1 MIHMGN
7 DIAAVASVWLVVRIT
22 RPYLSG
28 LFRVARLPSLD
39 GPGVWFLVYLAAL
52 FIVALESANNGEVL
66 STAGLLQQALGVTA
80 AAIGTDQVVK
90 VTHPD

>member
-1 MIHMGN
+1 MAE
-7 DIAAVASVWLVVRIT
+7 DITAVASVWLVVRIA

-39 GPGVWFLVYLAAL
+39 GPGVWLVVYLAAL
-52 FIVALESANNGEVL
+52 FIVALESANTGGTLTV
-66 STAGLLQQALGVTA
+66 TGLMQQALGVTA

-90 VTHPD
+90 RT